1 VVRVRDKEIDMT
13 ERHELRW
20 GGFAGFAFVVLAVL
34 AALMPGLP
42 PRVTAST
49 DEITAYV
56 ADGQGR
62 LMLAALFWAVGAAL
76 VIWFTAAFAEALRE
90 REERSDVH
98 IALMAG
104 AVLVG
109 GAIFANAVAVAVL
122 ANGYEGRD
130 AALTVALFQGTM
142 VLESMIG
149 LAAAVPLAAAGVG
162 VMRTRMLPDWLGY
175 VALAAAAVSALGAL
189 AIFATSGIYVPGGS
203 FMPYISLVAGG
214 IFVLCASGYMVRE
227 HLPEVGQIAMSPTK

>member
-1 VVRVRDKEIDMT
+1 MT

-20 GGFAGFAFVVLAVL
+20 GGFAGFAFVVIAAI
-34 AALMPGLP
+34 AALLPGLP

-49 DEITAYV
+49 DEITTYI

-62 LMLAALFWAVGAAL
+62 ILLAGLLWAVSAAL
-76 VIWFTAAFAEALRE
+76 VIWFAAAFAEALRE

-109 GAIFANAVAVAVL
+109 SAIFMCAVGQAVMAHGVDS
-122 ANGYEGRD
+122 RD
-130 AALTVALFQGTM
+130 AALSASTFQGVM

-162 VMRTRMLPDWLGY
+162 VLRTRMLPDWLGY
-175 VALAAAAVSALGAL
+175 VALAAALISGLASL
-189 AIFATSGIYVPGGS
+189 AIFATSGSYVPGGS

-214 IFVLCASGYMVRE
+214 IFVLAASGYMVRE
-227 HLPEVGQIAMSPTK
+227 HFPEVRQAAVAPTGR